1 MTLIRADAF
10 AALLPFPPLR
20 MGWGLDVHWSAL
32 AQAHGWHEGVI
43 DAVAILHAAAPAAAA
58 YSRAGA
64 EAEARAF
71 LADHPYLPRD
81 EANRTLRIW
90 WR

>member
-1 MTLIRADAF
+1 
-10 AALLPFPPLR
+10 

-32 AQAHGWHEGVI
+32 AQANGWHEGVI

-58 YSRAGA
+58 YSRAAA

-71 LADHPYLPRD
+71 LADHPYLPRE
-81 EANRTLRIW
+81 EANRTLRTR